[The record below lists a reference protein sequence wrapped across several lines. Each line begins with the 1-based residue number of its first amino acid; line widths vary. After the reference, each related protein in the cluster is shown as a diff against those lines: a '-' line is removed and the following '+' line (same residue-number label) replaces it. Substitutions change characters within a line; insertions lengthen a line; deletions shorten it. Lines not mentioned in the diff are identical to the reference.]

1 MSGSATLGCEDT
13 LLQSLQTISMGT
25 SEDITRVDSLF
36 PYVQCK
42 LIVSL
47 SIERAGF
54 LTSKHYLPTA
64 EILLR

>member
-13 LLQSLQTISMGT
+13 LLQSLQTISIGT
-25 SEDITRVDSLF
+25 SEDIF
-36 PYVQCK
+36 AYVQCK

-47 SIERAGF
+47 SIEGAGF